1 MLNIKFMF
9 CTFWDPDLIRVHQD
23 NVTSVIW
30 FMGCIEKKKVMS
42 TSIEQFMTNTAR
54 NKKLEYLYLCSFY
67 FNLSLVSPVT
77 FWNCNTTS
85 PESPFNSQY
94 LLNNSAG
101 VIFGPALSIHWPL
114 EFFCFLTKKKKVKS
128 WKSSVTGVNTQL
140 LLNQDLD
147 VLLSSVPHRRA
158 LSCRANLLLSQSPRT
173 IRTRGQQSQCSLVWV
188 TLLFDGQALVVIT
201 EDKVEFRSSRGS
213 FTDDRTFF

>member
-23 NVTSVIW
+23 NVTSIIW

-114 EFFCFLTKKKKVKS
+114 EFFCFLTKKKSKILKIFSDRCKHTVAAESGS
-128 WKSSVTGVNTQL
+128 WRFTQ
-140 LLNQDLD
+140 
-147 VLLSSVPHRRA
+147 
-158 LSCRANLLLSQSPRT
+158 
-173 IRTRGQQSQCSLVWV
+173 QCSP
-188 TLLFDGQALVVIT
+188 Q
-201 EDKVEFRSSRGS
+201 KS
-213 FTDDRTFF
+213 FVLPR